1 MMRRLNTG
9 SEQFSLELSALID
22 HAGLIAPEVQKTV
35 SEIIH
40 AVRKT
45 GDQALLHYAA
55 KFDDFKPQSIESL
68 RVSPSQMAAA
78 CELISRPVD
87 EALRLAAER
96 VGDYHQRQL
105 EALGQ
110 SWDFEDALGNVL
122 GQRVQPMARVG
133 VYAPGGKACY
143 PSTVLM
149 TAIPAKVAGVA
160 SVALAVPAKGGVMSP
175 VLLAAAHYAG
185 VDEIWIMG
193 GAQAIAALAYGTE
206 SIRSVDKICGPGNV
220 FVTAAKK
227 QVYGDVGI
235 DMLAGPSEVLVVA
248 DDSARVDWVIADLL
262 AQAEHDEQAQS
273 IVVSQSAAFL
283 DAVQAGL
290 ADMVAAQ
297 PRRAI
302 IENSLRHRGL
312 LIHAETTEDLISVIN
327 RVAPEHLELAI
338 SNPESLLPDIRSAG
352 AIFVG
357 QYSPEV
363 LGDYTAGPSHVLP
376 TSGTARFASALGVY
390 DFQLKQ
396 SLIHCSAGGG
406 REIAKPAAVLA
417 KEEGLY
423 AHALSAIKRFETGE

>member
-376 TSGTARFASALGVY
+376 TSGTARFASALGGLRFSVETIF
-390 DFQLKQ
+390 D
-396 SLIHCSAGGG
+396 SLLSRRWPRDCKAGRSPG
-406 REIAKPAAVLA
+406 
-417 KEEGLY
+417 
-423 AHALSAIKRFETGE
+423 KRRRPLCPCLVGDQAF

>member
-1 MMRRLNTG
+1 MRRLSTR
-9 SEQFSLELSALID
+9 SAQFPLELSKAID
-22 HAGLIAPEVQKTV
+22 HAGLIAPEVHQTV
-35 SEIIH
+35 SEIIQT
-40 AVRKT
+40 VRT
-45 GDQALLHYAA
+45 SGDQALLHYAE
-55 KFDDFKPQSIESL
+55 KFDDFKPSSIGSL
-68 RVSPSQMAAA
+68 RVSKAQMAAA
-78 CELISRPVD
+78 CDLISRPVD
-87 EALRLAAER
+87 AALRLAADR
-96 VGDYHQRQL
+96 IGDYHRRQL
-105 EALGQ
+105 AALGQ
-110 SWDFEDALGNVL
+110 SWEFQDALGNVL
-122 GQRVQPMARVG
+122 GQRMQPMARVG

-160 SVALAVPAKGGVMSP
+160 SVVLAAPAKGGAMSP

-185 VDEIWIMG
+185 VDEVWIMG
-193 GAQAIAALAYGTE
+193 GAQAIAALAYGTQ
-206 SIRSVDKICGPGNV
+206 SLLAVDKICGPGNV

-273 IVVSQSAAFL
+273 IVISQSGAFL

-290 ADMVAAQ
+290 AAMVATQ

-302 IENSLRHRGL
+302 IEDSLRNRGL

-338 SNPESLLPDIRSAG
+338 TNPAHLLPDIRSAG
-352 AIFVG
+352 AIFMG

-406 REIAKPAAVLA
+406 REIAQSAAILA
-417 KEEGLY
+417 KEEGLH

>member
-9 SEQFSLELSALID
+9 SEQFSLELSAVID

-193 GAQAIAALAYGTE
+193 
-206 SIRSVDKICGPGNV
+206 N
-220 FVTAAKK
+220 
-227 QVYGDVGI
+227 
-235 DMLAGPSEVLVVA
+235 
-248 DDSARVDWVIADLL
+248 
-262 AQAEHDEQAQS
+262 
-273 IVVSQSAAFL
+273 
-283 DAVQAGL
+283 
-290 ADMVAAQ
+290 
-297 PRRAI
+297 
-302 IENSLRHRGL
+302 
-312 LIHAETTEDLISVIN
+312 
-327 RVAPEHLELAI
+327 
-338 SNPESLLPDIRSAG
+338 
-352 AIFVG
+352 
-357 QYSPEV
+357 
-363 LGDYTAGPSHVLP
+363 
-376 TSGTARFASALGVY
+376 
-390 DFQLKQ
+390 
-396 SLIHCSAGGG
+396 
-406 REIAKPAAVLA
+406 
-417 KEEGLY
+417 
-423 AHALSAIKRFETGE
+423 